1 MTEYVFVM
9 GYKCRT
15 CRHRGH
21 DFRTVNYDTMSG
33 MEFDVE
39 CPRCGS
45 DEADETTLRRFK
57 KKAVS
62 HLQGGKP

>member
-9 GYKCRT
+9 GYKCLD

-21 DFRTVNYDTMSG
+21 DFRTICSMDG

-39 CPRCGS
+39 CPECGS
-45 DEADETTLRRFK
+45 THADETTLRRFK
-57 KKAVS
+57 KKTMQLDAVRA
-62 HLQGGKP
+62 GK